1 MSFVRSYSNA
11 SPTWLYPLF
20 FIGLIVCLP
29 GVSAFGSGK
38 IPDAAYLKG
47 KAWRHGDIDDV
58 LEGLVKVAGQGGGA
72 IIGAIASAFFNSGS
86 GEGRGRARGGKKFS
100 GLDVKRVYF
109 GNWLRD
115 LSQVCDIAGFKAM
128 TAESL
133 VICIMTMG
141 FLTFGYATKEFQV
154 TRERLSVYL
163 LTEHIDNPK
172 GYGEGEDPQS
182 YDRRLRPRVDEDRE
196 LQIDERNGMKKY
208 IASDHEEF
216 DTSTK
221 CIRRTFQKCIQI
233 GREARAENNQDKE
246 HESFRLLGTGLHTLE
261 DFSAHSNWCE
271 LALQKLGH
279 KQVFAHVGENVRV
292 NSPDGPVPP
301 LVTGT
306 FAGADFCFSMLG
318 EASDKLSS
326 ASIADLTAQMDEAQN
341 QNKQSDGGRFE
352 FIKSILSKLPL
363 GGSNGDTTVNDDL
376 DQMNQKKKAFDLDG
390 RIDQLAPEQLQQ
402 QLWDIFVIRDNL
414 MRRIEELIEGVP
426 GLGELLEN
434 LSLAL
439 TQYIMITI
447 DPYVRPILMQAST
460 AIGEGS
466 QAVISGNDQWTVFND
481 PNASD
486 PTHSVLAKDHFSN
499 ILNDPAGNIS
509 VIIVKHTVNLIVDAW
524 SNNDDP
530 DRVIDQILEA
540 IHHPNYASQ
549 NSDIQMQMMKYMQK
563 WLDGMDVD
571 DRELTLKSLTKDSVR
586 NHRNQRKTTEDGSDP
601 RIGSG
606 GASNAHA
613 HSSIGQSQTSYNAN
627 QSRPEGRNQAHER
640 PSYQMD
646 DGSASNEFNSRSS
659 YSTSQPARSSQY
671 NQHASSGAYTR
682 NPQGANANLYQSDQ
696 GGFRR
701 TQQTDRPSGNQ
712 GYDGDIQGDGYQQNQ
727 SAGFARHGSGQVDSS
742 QDELRSSQQTHRPL
756 RNQGYDGDTQGN
768 EYQQY
773 QSEGFGRHGSR
784 HVDSSRFDQRNDH
797 ENERTNRVSYNQG
810 GLDESSYEGQRH
822 GAREHTEDDYQTN
835 RQSEYPGR
843 SHQTQARDDEYDTNN
858 GGSYREARH
867 TAQYGDA
874 QQEYNSGNRSH
885 HGESRYK
892 NPGEYSQDQ
901 DRSASRDRN
910 EYRERDDSSRED
922 YERQNDYGM
931 GRLNMDDSSRSRY
944 E

>member
-1 MSFVRSYSNA
+1 MSFVRSYSSA
-11 SPTWLYPLF
+11 SSTWLYPLV

-47 KAWRHGDIDDV
+47 KAWRHGDINDV

-86 GEGRGRARGGKKFS
+86 GEGSGRARGGKKFS
-100 GLDVKRVYF
+100 GLDVKQVYF

-128 TAESL
+128 TPESL

-141 FLTFGYATKEFQV
+141 FLTFGYATKEFEV
-154 TRERLSVYL
+154 NREKLAVYL

-208 IASDHEEF
+208 IASDDEDF

-233 GREARAENNQDKE
+233 GREARAENSQEKE

-271 LALQKLGH
+271 LALRKLGH
-279 KQVFAHVGENVRV
+279 KQVFAHVGENVQV

-326 ASIADLTAQMDEAQN
+326 ASIADLTSQMDEAQN
-341 QNKQSDGGRFE
+341 QNKQSGEGRFE
-352 FIKSILSKLPL
+352 FIKSILSKLPI
-363 GGSNGDTTVNDDL
+363 GGSSGDATVNDNL
-376 DQMNQKKKAFDLDG
+376 DQINQKKKAFDLDG
-390 RIDQLAPEQLQQ
+390 RIDQLAPEQLQK

-460 AIGEGS
+460 AIGKGS
-466 QAVISGNDQWTVFND
+466 QAVISGNDQWTVFDD

-509 VIIVKHTVNLIVDAW
+509 VIIVKNTVNMIVDAW
-524 SNNDDP
+524 INDDDP

-540 IHHPNYASQ
+540 IHHPNYASRDS
-549 NSDIQMQMMKYMQK
+549 NIQMQMMNYMRK
-563 WLDGMDVD
+563 WLDDMDVD
-571 DRELTLKSLTKDSVR
+571 DRELTLQSLTKDSVR
-586 NHRNQRKTTEDGSDP
+586 NHRNQRKTTENGSDP
-601 RIGSG
+601 RISSG
-606 GASNAHA
+606 GASSGHG
-613 HSSIGQSQTSYNAN
+613 HSPFEQSQTSYNAN
-627 QSRPEGRNQAHER
+627 QSRPQGRNQAHER
-640 PSYQMD
+640 PSYQMN
-646 DGSASNEFNSRSS
+646 DGSASNEYNSHSS
-659 YSTSQPARSSQY
+659 YSASGPAKSSQY
-671 NQHASSGAYTR
+671 GQNKPSGSYTENQ
-682 NPQGANANLYQSDQ
+682 QGANLNLHQSDQ
-696 GGFRR
+696 GDLRR
-701 TQQTDRPSGNQ
+701 SQQTHRPSGNHGYNGGMQGSGYQQNQSVGYASHGSGRMDSSEGEFRSSHQTYRSSGNQ
-712 GYDGDIQGDGYQQNQ
+712 GYDRETQGNDYQQN
-727 SAGFARHGSGQVDSS
+727 
-742 QDELRSSQQTHRPL
+742 
-756 RNQGYDGDTQGN
+756 
-768 EYQQY
+768 
-773 QSEGFGRHGSR
+773 QSEGFGRHGSG
-784 HVDSSRFDQRNDH
+784 HVNSSRFDQRNDYVMIMVFIIDCH
-797 ENERTNRVSYNQG
+797 
-810 GLDESSYEGQRH
+810 
-822 GAREHTEDDYQTN
+822 ARYVFWFQ
-835 RQSEYPGR
+835 
-843 SHQTQARDDEYDTNN
+843 
-858 GGSYREARH
+858 
-867 TAQYGDA
+867 
-874 QQEYNSGNRSH
+874 
-885 HGESRYK
+885 
-892 NPGEYSQDQ
+892 
-901 DRSASRDRN
+901 
-910 EYRERDDSSRED
+910 
-922 YERQNDYGM
+922 
-931 GRLNMDDSSRSRY
+931 
-944 E
+944 